1 MGITIRKA
9 TQDDAVLINSMA
21 MVVFPA
27 SYSDILSPGQLEY
40 MLDWMYSVP
49 NILKQMDEGHQ
60 YFLSEDTDYVGYA
73 SVQRKGTDLFHL
85 QKLYVM
91 PDHQGRGV
99 GKLLF
104 YGVVDYIKSVHPEH
118 CYMELNV
125 NRKNRA
131 VGFYKK
137 LGMEIDREGDF
148 HIGNGYYMNDYI
160 MRLAIE

>member
-85 QKLYVM
+85 QN
-91 PDHQGRGV
+91 
-99 GKLLF
+99 
-104 YGVVDYIKSVHPEH
+104 
-118 CYMELNV
+118 YMLC
-125 NRKNRA
+125 RIIRA
-131 VGFYKK
+131 GESANCCSM
-137 LGMEIDREGDF
+137 G
-148 HIGNGYYMNDYI
+148 
-160 MRLAIE
+160 

>member
-9 TQDDAVLINSMA
+9 IQDDAVLINSMA
-21 MVVFPA
+21 SVVFPHLTA
-27 SYSDILSPGQLEY
+27 IYCRRAAGIY
-40 MLDWMYSVP
+40 ARLDVLGP
-49 NILKQMDEGHQ
+49 NILKQMDEGTNIFVGRCRLWDTHR
-60 YFLSEDTDYVGYA
+60 SEEGNRPLPSSETIRYA
-73 SVQRKGTDLFHL
+73 GSSGQ
-85 QKLYVM
+85 
-91 PDHQGRGV
+91 GV

-104 YGVVDYIKSVHPEH
+104 YGVVDYIKSVHSEH

-137 LGMEIDREGDF
+137 LGMEIDRKGDF